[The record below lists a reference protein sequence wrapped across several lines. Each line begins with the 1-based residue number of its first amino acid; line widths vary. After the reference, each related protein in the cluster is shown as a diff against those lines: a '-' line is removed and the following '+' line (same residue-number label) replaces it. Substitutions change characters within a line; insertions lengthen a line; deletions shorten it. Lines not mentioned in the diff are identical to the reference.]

1 MSLNATITGPIFHK
15 SIFQGRLEFGVGKN
29 IEKALQ
35 LYLIRAEQYYRNEI
49 MFKPEQIFIIDLGI
63 IDIPRIVTQASDKY
77 FSNTL
82 NLLEYIA
89 QFASAGSLGAWLI
102 DSGKVLKHK
111 MVEPQSDKI
120 AVQEYIR
127 GKKLIGTKG
136 KEKEAILALNLAIER
151 YERHSQAYERRGY
164 INFTLKNYKDAMD
177 DFNKSIQFDEHNALA
192 YFGRAQVYLHDKNIK
207 KTLEDLGLTIQKS
220 LALQMVHW
228 QARFQKGEI
237 HYSLQENKEAA
248 FELKLFSERIFDPMD
263 INYPKKR
270 DAAYMY
276 GKILMEQEQFEDAV
290 SRFNVALS
298 APEEDHKST
307 KISKAEILL
316 QRGLAKKLAGKNG
329 FMADVKE
336 AATLG
341 NKEAL
346 KMLQSK

>member
-1 MSLNATITGPIFHK
+1 MNATINGPIFHK

-35 LYLIRAEQYYRNEI
+35 MYQIRAEQYYRNEV
-49 MFKPEQIFIIDLGI
+49 MFKPEQIFMIDQGT
-63 IDIPRIVTQASDKY
+63 IDIPRLVIQASEKY
-77 FSNTL
+77 FTNTL
-82 NLLEYIA
+82 NLLDYIA
-89 QFASAGSLGAWLI
+89 QFASAGSMGGWLI
-102 DSGKVLKHK
+102 DSGKVLRHK

-136 KEKEAILALNLAIER
+136 KEKEAIQALNLAIER

-164 INFTLKNYKDAMD
+164 INYTLKNYKDAMD
-177 DFNKSIQFDEHNALA
+177 DFNKSLQFDEHNALA
-192 YFGRAQVYLHDKNIK
+192 YFGRAQVYLHQDNIRM
-207 KTLEDLGLTIQKS
+207 TIENLGLTIQKS

-228 QARFQKGEI
+228 QARYQKGEI
-237 HYSLQENKEAA
+237 HYNLKEFKEAA
-248 FELKLFSERIFDPMD
+248 FELKLFSERVFDPSD
-263 INYPKKR
+263 INFTKKR
-270 DAAYMY
+270 EAAYMY
-276 GKILMEQEQFEDAV
+276 GKILMEQEHFEEAAG
-290 SRFNVALS
+290 RFNAAIS
-298 APEEDHKST
+298 AWDEDVKGS
-307 KISKAEILL
+307 KISKADILL

-341 NKEAL
+341 NKEAQ